1 MSYECN
7 KYKVMRTLSI
17 ISICLMISVA
27 GLAQTK
33 VVTGVLTAF
42 NKYPVAN
49 VKVQAKKSK
58 SSVLTDSTGTFQ
70 IVCNDKDVLKI
81 NPEGFK
87 TVNRN
92 INKGEVEEP
101 LRINLVFMDSRKN
114 REVAVNNGYLDRDDL
129 TFAVSNLLQEN
140 NEYCNFANIYEL
152 LKGRFP
158 GVHVD
163 GSSGSYV
170 VYIRENASINAS
182 NEVLWVVD
190 GTPGASIDGL
200 HPCDIGSISVIK
212 DGMAAS
218 YGSRGSNGVIVIET
232 KK

>member
-1 MSYECN
+1 
-7 KYKVMRTLSI
+7 MRTLSI
-17 ISICLMISVA
+17 VCTCFLFSAA

-49 VKVQAKKSK
+49 VEVRAKKSK

-70 IVCNDKDVLKI
+70 IVCEDKDVIQIK
-81 NPEGFK
+81 PEGFK
-87 TVNRN
+87 TVLRN

-101 LRINLVFMDSRKN
+101 LTINLVFMDSRKN
-114 REVAVNNGYLDRDDL
+114 REVAIDRGYMDADDL
-129 TFAVSNLLQEN
+129 TFAVSNLQQEN
-140 NEYCNFANIYEL
+140 NEYCNFNNIYEL

-163 GSSGSYV
+163 GTSGSYV
-170 VYIRENASINAS
+170 VYIRENTSMNAS

-190 GTPGASIDGL
+190 GTPGASIDGI
-200 HPCDIGSISVIK
+200 HPCNISSISVIK